1 MKPWRDVKQAEQA
14 AVKANADFYR
24 KNAEEYNQKLQA
36 LLVAY
41 QKKFSKLE
49 QKDFVTG
56 HAAFAYLCRDFG
68 LQQQSI
74 EDVFASGEPSAQNL
88 AKLTAYC
95 KEHNVKTIFVEE
107 AVSPKTSETLA
118 REVGATTQEIYTI
131 ECSNG
136 EKTYLTRMEENLDA
150 IYQSLKK

>member
-1 MKPWRDVKQAEQA
+1 MPKHWPPQTKPMPISTA
-14 AVKANADFYR
+14 
-24 KNAEEYNQKLQA
+24 KNAAEYNQKLQA

-107 AVSPKTSETLA
+107 AVSPKTSRLWRA
-118 REVGATTQEIYTI
+118 RLVPLRQEIYAI

-136 EKTYLTRMEENLDA
+136 EKTYITRMEENLDA